1 MKLAGWREPWQQLIH
16 VDSISELL
24 GILLVLWPDSIKWLR
39 DVDVCPMVCFGNGEK
54 MMNNR
59 NYLDYI
65 NLAEWSVMQGKA
77 LSRKLGQRSSPSP
90 WVNVCGRQRALGMA
104 SEHRLLGLMRV
115 NDS

>member
-1 MKLAGWREPWQQLIH
+1 MKLAGWGEPWQQLIH

-24 GILLVLWPDSIKWLR
+24 GILLVKWLR

-65 NLAEWSVMQGKA
+65 NLAEWSEMQGKA

-90 WVNVCGRQRALGMA
+90 
-104 SEHRLLGLMRV
+104 
-115 NDS
+115 